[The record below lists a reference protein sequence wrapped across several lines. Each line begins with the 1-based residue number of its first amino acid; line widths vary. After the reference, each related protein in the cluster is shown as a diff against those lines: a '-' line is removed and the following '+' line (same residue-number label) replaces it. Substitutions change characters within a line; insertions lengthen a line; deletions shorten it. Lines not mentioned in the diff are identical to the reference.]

1 MRRSYC
7 ISVGIVTKDKEL
19 SRLTKELDRVE
30 KDLIIVSKKLS
41 DSKFVERATKEIVD
55 KTRTQRQNL
64 SEMKNKLLVA
74 KKFANEL

>member
-1 MRRSYC
+1 MQKHFNTIRKILPLKS
-7 ISVGIVTKDKEL
+7 L
-19 SRLTKELDRVE
+19 KELDRVE